1 MIIDLTVH
9 AVAVSVLDVED
20 GDQAPAVHLE
30 AACLLSAALTPWS
43 KFELVCAAININ

>member
-30 AACLLSAALTPWS
+30 AECLLPAVLTPMYS
-43 KFELVCAAININ
+43 NEKV